1 VEYSLDLNKV
11 YSKESHAEF
20 WEFSVVDRDPGMPVV
35 HRHWCLHLVDTF
47 TPSLTALNLEG
58 INFGDQG
65 LKEFALVLRDNIGL
79 RKLNL
84 KENNLSVRGITT
96 FLDVIETYNFSLTN
110 MDFDESRKTAFAKA
124 ALQHESL
131 DLHVV
136 AGEIMANESD
146 AVIFQTIKKRANRI
160 ASFNSKVIKV
170 IEGESDKL
178 ELVMHDSKG
187 VMDGQSRSQPYS
199 GGTRA
204 REFRGDRMGLMFSM
218 MSNLTSLTID
228 RWYPMNVT
236 AGDRKWFDDLPVE
249 EQNLRLI
256 HDTKIPSELWALP
269 NLEELRFY
277 DCYDPLNP
285 QNTFF
290 RSIPPEVTRLAKL
303 KHLVISRCGLET
315 VEEPLDQGVV
325 PGKFTSENLERS
337 ILYKLTRLQT
347 LGLPGNNLKRIPETI
362 GYCTSLTR
370 LSVGQNKLEALPDA
384 ILLLSNLRELWA
396 ADNFIWRVP
405 VSLPKYC
412 PNLEDLRIL
421 QQGEDE
427 KKSSLI
433 PGEEKELKALR
444 DQERAASGSKTK
456 FGGVIK
462 YMKQFLADHKTIRL
476 NRYKLVV
483 VGDGAVGKTTTVRS
497 LQQYAAANYKKKKNE
512 NILDNVATDGIAIQT
527 LRLPAN
533 AKRTPGHIGGNECL
547 NFSCWDFAGQDVY
560 TYSHTFFM
568 TEKSIY
574 LIGFDCKGGDSSA
587 GIERVD
593 YWLQVVRT
601 RFPNAYC
608 IVFGTHIDEVGKE
621 DLKALQ
627 KRILTRYKAKAG
639 SSSASPA
646 SSIKQSSASSL
657 KHSSSSPSLKDK
669 GKSNSSASLSPT
681 VTTSTKKDLFKVS
694 NIEFI
699 SNASGKGLPDLI
711 SDIKKFPT
719 FLEKSRKVKKNED
732 EIPINW
738 LILEE
743 RGKAKGAN
751 RLVPV
756 VPWSEWQQ
764 MATTELNMDEAQ
776 LKEATSHWHEA
787 GSLSWFDEDGLR
799 DIVCLRPDFLTDVF
813 SAVISAKT
821 GLSSG
826 ILRHDALIQIWKGLP
841 LYLYPHMLTILEKFE
856 ILHKLEGGV
865 LEGQAGDL
873 FGSGATTP
881 LLSAADL
888 FAATTSPSVSPAPFV
903 NGVVGTPTPAA
914 TVTFANGVVQT
925 GGVTLD
931 FGTAA
936 PAVAPTP
943 ISAATGGG
951 MTVAQHGGGG
961 GVNAKNMFSGRSIIP
976 AMLPEQEPP
985 AHELEKHW
993 PDLPKGSATE
1003 LTRLY
1008 TFDFVP
1014 NGFFARLLVRLLH
1027 SKWRAS
1033 IWWRWGIVLSKNM
1046 AKLFLKYEGRTRTMS
1061 LRVRGPNNVAKVG
1074 SLIDSISTL
1083 IQDWLHQAEI
1093 TIKIPYV
1100 YPDGTAFE
1108 FDWAD
1113 VEKSAQSGQMM
1124 VRPPGRPNLPP
1135 VRIDNLAPD
1144 LALLTNSTRVYTEQE
1159 LNVGKQLGRGG
1170 FAVVLKG
1177 TLPTGEAVACKKL
1190 IFDKSQEETGE
1201 TTFSDVFTEFRRE
1214 VWLMAGLQ
1222 HPHLVR
1228 LLGVCTQPSLMMVLE
1243 FMEGGTL
1250 HDFVH
1255 GDATTPKPNLTLED
1269 KFSLALQVAK
1279 GMQFMHSMNPP
1290 IIHRDLKSPNIL
1302 MTFKGGAPIAKIADF
1317 GLSRGLQWTSS
1328 MSDKAVDNPVWLAPE
1343 VMRRQPYN
1351 EKADVYSYGVIL
1363 FEIALQMHFMDDI
1376 KFDYQKEDA
1385 VKAGKRPPIPSDVDP
1400 ILASLIQFCWAQE
1413 PNQRPSFDQI
1423 VECLEN
1429 KTVIKTAKPSI
1440 INYGTGFEDFDQEE
1454 VVAEEEKNSLPQ
1466 AQSRSQLTANLPA
1479 PPPLIAPD
1487 LNQTSSSSPALLQIP
1502 QHTSTSFTPAAA
1514 ATTTASSQGGP
1525 ASNSSSP
1532 LNSARASGETTT
1544 FLAAQRISPGPQQI
1558 TSTGGTSPTATAA
1571 TTPLSPIVE
1580 EEYSPLP
1587 TVEPIASPTPTTARK
1602 SGWNFAVP
1610 QRDSQK
1616 ALLNNEAN
1624 PSSS

>member
-1 VEYSLDLNKV
+1 MATPVDGVTKGDFPQFRRSPEDEYLRTSKPTWYATIQKTRENVLDLNKV
-11 YSKESHAEF
+11 YSGPEF
-20 WEFSVVDRDPGMPVV
+20 WEGINVFDRDPGMPVL
-35 HRHWCLHLVDTF
+35 HRHWALHLICYFSSIV
-47 TPSLTALNLEG
+47 SVNLEG
-58 INFGDQG
+58 VNFGDQG
-65 LKEFALVLRDNIGL
+65 LKELAICIRDNNSL

-84 KENNLSVRGITT
+84 KENNLSARGITQ
-96 FLDVIETYNFSLTN
+96 FLDVVESTNFALIQL
-110 MDFDESRKTAFAKA
+110 DFDESKKTAFAKA
-124 ALQHESL
+124 SLQHDSL
-131 DLHVV
+131 DLSVIST
-136 AGEIMANESD
+136 EIMANESD
-146 AVIFQTIKKRANRI
+146 ANIFQNIKKRASRI
-160 ASFNSKVIKV
+160 AAFNAKALKVISL
-170 IEGESDKL
+170 ETDKL
-178 ELVMHDSKG
+178 EMVMHDSKG
-187 VMDGQSRSQPYS
+187 ALEGTSRCAPYP
-199 GGTRA
+199 GATRG
-204 REFRGDRMGLMFSM
+204 REFRGDRIGLMLSL

-228 RWYPMNVT
+228 RWYPLLITV
-236 AGDRKWFDDLPVE
+236 ADRKWFDELPTE
-249 EQNLRLI
+249 EQNLRII
-256 HDTKIPSELWALP
+256 HDTKIPSELWTLP

-277 DCYDPLNP
+277 DCYDPANP
-285 QNTFF
+285 TNTFF
-290 RSIPPEVTRLAKL
+290 RSIPPEVVRLAKL

-370 LSVGQNKLEALPDA
+370 LSVGQNKLEYLPDA

-433 PGEEKELKALR
+433 PGDEKELKALR
-444 DQERAASGSKTK
+444 EAEKVASSSGSKTK
-456 FGGVIK
+456 FGGVVK

-483 VGDGAVGKTTTVRS
+483 VGDGAVGKTTTIRS
-497 LQQYAAANYKKKKNE
+497 LQQHAAANYKRRKNE
-512 NILDNVATDGIAIQT
+512 NILDNIATDGIAIQM
-527 LRLPAN
+527 LRLPAG

-547 NFSCWDFAGQDVY
+547 NYSCWDFAGQDVY

-574 LIGFDCKGGDSSA
+574 LIGFNCKGGDSSA
-587 GIERVD
+587 SIERVD
-593 YWLQVVRT
+593 YWLQVIRT

-608 IVFGTHIDEVGKE
+608 IVFGTWIDDLGKE
-621 DLKALQ
+621 EFKALQ
-627 KRILTRYKAKAG
+627 KKILARYKTSTKT
-639 SSSASPA
+639 SA
-646 SSIKQSSASSL
+646 SASSSPAML
-657 KHSSSSPSLKDK
+657 KHSSSNPMLKDK
-669 GKSNSSASLSPT
+669 GKSSSSASLAPQ
-681 VTTSTKKDLFKVS
+681 TTTGAPKKDLFRVS

-699 SNASGKGLPDLI
+699 SNVTGKGLSELI

-719 FLEKSRKVKKNED
+719 FLEKSRRVKKNED

-756 VPWSEWQQ
+756 VPWSEWLQ
-764 MATTELNMDEAQ
+764 MASVELNMDEAQ
-776 LKEATSHWHEA
+776 LKEATLHWHEA

-873 FGSGATTP
+873 FGLGTNTP
-881 LLSAADL
+881 LLSADDVFSATMMGHSSVGGTIPGVSS
-888 FAATTSPSVSPAPFV
+888 AANST
-903 NGVVGTPTPAA
+903 A
-914 TVTFANGVVQT
+914 TVAFSNGVVQT

-931 FGTAA
+931 FGTPA
-936 PAVAPTP
+936 PAAAP
-943 ISAATGGG
+943 ISAATASQNSAGTG
-951 MTVAQHGGGG
+951 
-961 GVNAKNMFSGRSIIP
+961 NAKSMFSGRSIIP

-985 AHELEKHW
+985 ASELEKCW
-993 PDLPKGSATE
+993 PELPKGATE

-1083 IQDWLHQAEI
+1083 IQDWLKQAEI
-1093 TIKIPYV
+1093 TIKIPYT
-1100 YPDGTAFE
+1100 YPDGTQLEFE
-1108 FDWAD
+1108 WAD
-1113 VEKSAQSGQMM
+1113 VEKAAQSGQMM
-1124 VRPPGRPNLPP
+1124 VRPPTKPNLPP

-1144 LALLTNSTRVYTEQE
+1144 LALLTSSTKVFTEQE
-1159 LNVGKQLGRGG
+1159 LNATKEIGRGG
-1170 FAVVLKG
+1170 FAIVLKG
-1177 TLPTGEAVACKKL
+1177 TLPNGDPIACKRL
-1190 IFDKSQEETGE
+1190 IFDKTQEETGE

-1214 VWLMAGLQ
+1214 VWLMSGLQ
-1222 HPHLVR
+1222 HPNLVR
-1228 LLGVCTQPSLMMVLE
+1228 LLGVCTQPNLMMVLE

-1250 HDFVH
+1250 HDYVH
-1255 GDATTPKPNLTLED
+1255 GDSSTPKPNLSVDE
-1269 KFSLALQVAK
+1269 KFALALHVAK
-1279 GMQFMHSMNPP
+1279 GMQFMHGLNPP

-1302 MTFKGGAPIAKIADF
+1302 MTSRGPNGEKLKWPMPKIADF
-1317 GLSRGLQWTSS
+1317 GLSRGMQWTSS

-1343 VMRRQPYN
+1343 IMCRKPYN
-1351 EKADVYSYGVIL
+1351 EKADVYSFGVIL
-1363 FEIALQMHFMDDI
+1363 YEIVLQLRFLEDI

-1385 VKAGKRPPIPSDVDP
+1385 IKSGTRPNIPADVNP
-1400 ILASLIQFCWAQE
+1400 ILSSLIHFCWAQE

-1423 VECLEN
+1423 VECLET
-1429 KTVIKTAKPSI
+1429 KTIIKSAKPSI
-1440 INYGTGFEDFDQEE
+1440 LNYGTGFEDFD
-1454 VVAEEEKNSLPQ
+1454 VAEVPST
-1466 AQSRSQLTANLPA
+1466 QSRSQLVANLA
-1479 PPPLIAPD
+1479 PVPGPTPSDTPGNALPK
-1487 LNQTSSSSPALLQIP
+1487 SPSP
-1502 QHTSTSFTPAAA
+1502 
-1514 ATTTASSQGGP
+1514 
-1525 ASNSSSP
+1525 SP
-1532 LNSARASGETTT
+1532 LNSARSGSVEAQGFLGSARASGQLSNGT
-1544 FLAAQRISPGPQQI
+1544 FGSSTP
-1558 TSTGGTSPTATAA
+1558 TSSRA
-1571 TTPLSPIVE
+1571 SSSRQE
-1580 EEYSPLP
+1580 EEYAPLP
-1587 TVEPIASPTPTTARK
+1587 VVDDTNTSRNSTSGRK
-1602 SGWNFAVP
+1602 GGWSFATP
-1610 QRDSQK
+1610 QRSDSHK
-1616 ALLNNEAN
+1616 NLVEAEH
-1624 PSSS
+1624 SKK